1 MITNRNEYLVL
12 WPILKMYGLEKGEI
26 CKKIFGK
33 NDFTIYTKFSVNKL
47 DSYNNEPIVIF
58 WKIPFVCSISFDP
71 HSYTDSEN
79 NIVDSHLFFTNYT
92 LKVNDKDVVDRTG
105 VYFNFEFGL
114 DYEIMAV
121 YSSDSSV
128 IKYYLNN
135 EFKFEINVDAE
146 FFNDYDNSQILLG
159 RNQFGAETTYDI
171 DFKYTILS
179 EKILTNEIVENI
191 KEKYLIELNE
201 YDEYVNSNKYGLL
214 GLYDFEKITK
224 FKIFDYTGNNNH
236 IYIQTIKN
244 A

>member
-114 DYEIMAV
+114 DYEIMVV

-135 EFKFEINVDAE
+135 EFKFEIILNLDA
-146 FFNDYDNSQILLG
+146 S
-159 RNQFGAETTYDI
+159 
-171 DFKYTILS
+171 S
-179 EKILTNEIVENI
+179 V
-191 KEKYLIELNE
+191 
-201 YDEYVNSNKYGLL
+201 
-214 GLYDFEKITK
+214 
-224 FKIFDYTGNNNH
+224 
-236 IYIQTIKN
+236 
-244 A
+244 